1 MNIGLQKNAGR
12 KIIMN
17 DVFISY
23 AHIDDQALTEGQ
35 KGWITQFHRI
45 LDLRLGQLLGEKPTI
60 WRDQKLQ
67 GGDVFDDKIVN
78 AFRDAK
84 VMISIM
90 SPRYMKSEWCL
101 KELNEFYKAASDGG
115 NIKVGEKARIFKVIK
130 TPIDARDIPEHI
142 PQVLQSILGFE
153 FFDFDPDTGRL
164 VEYDEAFGERARQNY
179 FSRIYDLAY
188 EICDLLKNYQ
198 SGAPGVLPAAPASKA
213 DGKTIYLAT
222 TSSDLQVERDR
233 IKRELT
239 ERGHRVLPD
248 THIPLIGPELE
259 GYLNEVLPNCDLAIH
274 MVGARYG
281 MIPEDAQCSVSEL
294 QNRLAAQH
302 SEAKGLERIIWMP
315 RGLIA
320 GDERQIDFLRRLNED
335 EQCQYGA
342 EVIEESLDSL
352 KSYVLDSLK
361 PKPKPEP
368 AQDPAAAPTA
378 TAGSN
383 AKSVYLICDAQ
394 DEEAIEPLED
404 YLFDQGFEV
413 SLPLFEGEESLIAQS
428 HRQKLT
434 LCDAVL
440 VYYGAGGRSWIEM
453 KLMDL
458 MQAPGFGRENPFLTK
473 AVLVAPPEDR
483 RKSRFKTHLADI
495 LTQSGEFDPACLES
509 FVNQIKA

>member
-1 MNIGLQKNAGR
+1 
-12 KIIMN
+12 MN

>member
-1 MNIGLQKNAGR
+1 
-12 KIIMN
+12 MN

-45 LDLRLGQLLGEKPTI
+45 LEMRLGQLLGEKPTI

-67 GGDVFDDKIVN
+67 GSDVFDDKIVN
-78 AFRDAK
+78 AFREAK

-115 NIKVGEKARIFKVIK
+115 SIKVGEKARIFKVIK

-198 SGAPGVLPAAPASKA
+198 SGTPGALPAAPASKT

-248 THIPLIGPELE
+248 ANLPLIGPELE
-259 GYLNEVLPNCDLAIH
+259 GYLNEVLPHCDLAIH

-294 QNRLAAQH
+294 QNRLAAEH
-302 SEAKGLERIIWMP
+302 SQQKGLERIIWMP
-315 RGLIA
+315 RGLVA
-320 GDERQIDFLRRLNED
+320 GDERQIDFVRRLNED
-335 EQCQYGA
+335 EQCQLGA

-352 KSYVLDSLK
+352 KSYVLDLLK

-368 AQDPAAAPTA
+368 LETSHPTSSA
-378 TAGSN
+378 HAEST

-404 YLFDQGFEV
+404 YLFEQGFEV
-413 SLPLFEGEESLIAQS
+413 SLPLFEGEENLIAQS

-453 KLMDL
+453 KVMDL
-458 MQAPGFGRENPFLTK
+458 MQAPGFGRDKPFLAK
-473 AVLVAPPEDR
+473 AVLIAPPEDR
-483 RKSRFKTHLADI
+483 RKSRFKTHLADV
-495 LTQSGEFDPACLES
+495 LTQTGEFDPDCLKPFIS
-509 FVNQIKA
+509 LINA

>member
-1 MNIGLQKNAGR
+1 
-12 KIIMN
+12 MN

-45 LDLRLGQLLGEKPTI
+45 LEVRLGQLLGEKPTI

-67 GGDVFDDKIVN
+67 GSDVFDDKIVN
-78 AFRDAK
+78 AFREAK

-115 NIKVGEKARIFKVIK
+115 SIKVGEKARIFKVIK

-198 SGAPGVLPAAPASKA
+198 SETPGLVPTVPASRA
-213 DGKTIYLAT
+213 HGKTIYLAT
-222 TSSDLQVERDR
+222 TSSDIQVERDR

-239 ERGHRVLPD
+239 ERGHRILPESNL
-248 THIPLIGPELE
+248 PLIGPELE
-259 GYLNEVLPNCDLAIH
+259 EYLREVLPSCDLSIH

-281 MIPEDAQCSVSEL
+281 LIPEDSDCSVSDL
-294 QNRLAAQH
+294 QNKLAAEC
-302 SEAKGLERIIWMP
+302 SRSASLERIVWMP
-315 RGLIA
+315 RGVIA
-320 GDERQIDFLRRLNED
+320 VDDRQIDFIRRLNED
-335 EQCQYGA
+335 EATQFGA
-342 EVIEESLDSL
+342 EVIEESLDNL
-352 KSYVLDSLK
+352 KSYVLDLLK

-368 AQDPAAAPTA
+368 LETSQAASS
-378 TAGSN
+378 SN
-383 AKSVYLICDAQ
+383 AESTAKSVYLICDAQ
-394 DEEAIEPLED
+394 DEEAIEPIED

-413 SLPLFEGEESLIAQS
+413 SLPLFEGEETLIAQT

-453 KLMDL
+453 KVMDL
-458 MQAPGFGRENPFLTK
+458 MQAPGFGREKPFLAK
-473 AVLVAPPEDR
+473 AVLIAPPEDR
-483 RKSRFKTHLADI
+483 RKSRFKTHLADV
-495 LTQSGEFDPACLES
+495 LTQPGEFDPACLDS
-509 FVNQIKA
+509 FISLIKA

>member
-1 MNIGLQKNAGR
+1 
-12 KIIMN
+12 MN

-352 KSYVLDSLK
+352 KSYVLDLLK

-368 AQDPAAAPTA
+368 TQDSAAAPAA
-378 TAGSN
+378 TTGSN

>member
-1 MNIGLQKNAGR
+1 MNIGLQRNAGR

-378 TAGSN
+378 TTGSN

>member
-1 MNIGLQKNAGR
+1 
-12 KIIMN
+12 MN

-320 GDERQIDFLRRLNED
+320 GDERQIDFLRRPNED

-378 TAGSN
+378 TTGSN